1 WKEAPRPAWS
11 LPVGEGYSS
20 PVVARGRVFVHARV
34 KDKDEEEV
42 LALDA
47 KTGKVLWRDAYPRAP
62 FASAV
67 GAGPRATPSVVLG
80 RVFTLGVTGVL
91 SCYQAD
97 TGKVLWRVDLYKRVG
112 GKPPRFGV
120 CSSPVVEGGLVVVSV
135 GGEGSSVVAF
145 DAEKGAVAWQ
155 ALDDPASTSSP
166 AAVVRTPRPGDVRH
180 EIVVVTGQNVL
191 GVRTLDG

>member
-1 WKEAPRPAWS
+1 MRWSRTLSSLLLICAAPTFAADWPQWLGPERDGGSAEKVAPWKEAPKPAWS

-42 LALDA
+42 LALAA

-97 TGKVLWRVDLYKRVG
+97 TGKVLWRVDLYKKFG

-135 GGEGSSVVAF
+135 GG
-145 DAEKGAVAWQ
+145 
-155 ALDDPASTSSP
+155 
-166 AAVVRTPRPGDVRH
+166 
-180 EIVVVTGQNVL
+180 
-191 GVRTLDG
+191 